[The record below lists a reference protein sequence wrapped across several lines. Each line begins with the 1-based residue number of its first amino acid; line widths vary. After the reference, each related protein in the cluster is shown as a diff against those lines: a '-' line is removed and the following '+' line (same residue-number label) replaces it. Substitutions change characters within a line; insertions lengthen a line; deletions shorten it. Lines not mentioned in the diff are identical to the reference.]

1 MTTLAD
7 QENGAQ
13 MCFDEDVYDY
23 VYWQPPP
30 TAENVGIESEV
41 EDIVEVEE
49 IEEVGVEDTTSLTS
63 SSFQFHGVSSGRV
76 LALAAKEV
84 VLVNAPEDDVLET
97 SLSAETETMVAT
109 TVETTVET
117 TVADVLPSVSSSF
130 HLKGVIGGRL
140 MVPEEERAE
149 EVEVDAALMVVET
162 ATEFTAE
169 GIVLDDTA
177 IKTTTMPMLESLE
190 SESRT
195 TVSTVHFEDVMIENL
210 EVEEMTTRSS
220 AVVDGGESDG
230 SMLAPFLLFVSTA
243 AVASYLFSKP
253 TDILEAVAGEN
264 DASVSEGNGVD
275 VDVDADADVDVD
287 FGDDYDDGNNMMDDV
302 DAMNIDMAVENV
314 ESNVGVVDGGV
325 DVAAAV
331 AVVPRTVNVSPS
343 KEVMGSYTGVSVSS
357 TIGSHGEART
367 VLTPVRRS
375 RRVLEAVNSAAAAS
389 GNQEQEIA
397 GQVIESHIVKAICLS
412 FGGEVVGQ
420 QDEGEALLEEQNGED
435 DGDVANNHEIHQ
447 EEQEAMPRR
456 RSKRVRQKRRS

>member
-1 MTTLAD
+1 
-7 QENGAQ
+7 
-13 MCFDEDVYDY
+13 
-23 VYWQPPP
+23 
-30 TAENVGIESEV
+30 
-41 EDIVEVEE
+41 
-49 IEEVGVEDTTSLTS
+49 
-63 SSFQFHGVSSGRV
+63 
-76 LALAAKEV
+76 
-84 VLVNAPEDDVLET
+84 
-97 SLSAETETMVAT
+97 
-109 TVETTVET
+109 
-117 TVADVLPSVSSSF
+117 
-130 HLKGVIGGRL
+130 
-140 MVPEEERAE
+140 
-149 EVEVDAALMVVET
+149 
-162 ATEFTAE
+162 
-169 GIVLDDTA
+169 
-177 IKTTTMPMLESLE
+177 
-190 SESRT
+190 
-195 TVSTVHFEDVMIENL
+195 MIENL
-210 EVEEMTTRSS
+210 EVKEMTTRSS

-275 VDVDADADVDVD
+275 VDVDADADADVDVD

-302 DAMNIDMAVENV
+302 DAMNIDMAVEDV
-314 ESNVGVVDGGV
+314 ESNVVVDGGV

-331 AVVPRTVNVSPS
+331 AVFPRTVNVSPS

-389 GNQEQEIA
+389 GNQEQEIT